1 MSGTLYVVATPI
13 GNLEDI
19 TYRAVRILSQVT
31 LIAAEDTRHSRKLL
45 EHYAIRAQLLSYHE
59 HNEEAR
65 TAQLLERLRE
75 GEGVALISDAGT
87 PCIADPGYRLV
98 TACQLQGIKVLAI
111 PGACALV
118 AALSIAG
125 LPTDRFYFAGF
136 VPAKRGQRAAFLQ
149 RWGAQ
154 EETVVVYETPHR
166 LLACLDAI
174 RAELGEER
182 QLVVAR
188 ELTKLHEE
196 LFRGTAAAAAEH
208 FAQTRVRGEIVLLL
222 SPAPAAAQQ
231 ETIDQAIARLLTEE
245 TLSLKQL
252 SKQVARSHGIPASQ
266 AYARALELREP
277 PPA

>member
-65 TAQLLERLRE
+65 TPQLLERLRE
-75 GEGVALISDAGT
+75 GERVALISDAGT

-98 TACQLQGIKVLAI
+98 TNCQLEGIKVLAI

-125 LPTDRFYFAGF
+125 LPTDKFCFAGF
-136 VPAKRGQRAAFLQ
+136 VPAKRAQRAAFLH
-149 RWGAQ
+149 RWGTLEQ
-154 EETVVVYETPHR
+154 TVVVYETPQR
-166 LLACLDAI
+166 LLACLAAI
-174 RAELGEER
+174 RDELGEER
-182 QLVVAR
+182 QSVVAR

-196 LFRGTAAAAAEH
+196 LFRGTAAAAREH
-208 FAQTRVRGEIVLLL
+208 FSRTRVRGEVVLLL
-222 SPAPAAAQQ
+222 SPAPAPAQ
-231 ETIDQAIARLLTEE
+231 EESIDEAIERLLTEE
-245 TLSLKQL
+245 AMSIKQL
-252 SKQVARSHGIPASQ
+252 SKQVARSHDIPASQ
-266 AYARALELREP
+266 AYARALELRKP
-277 PPA
+277 STA